1 MSQSQDPIWWQTAN
15 RKWDLHGQNYPTEQ
29 MKVSRQ
35 KAWTPIFWLCVL
47 SSLFSLEYR
56 INETYVLKIV

>member
-15 RKWDLHGQNYPTEQ
+15 RKWALHGHNYPTEQ

-35 KAWTPIFWLCVL
+35 KVSDILIVCFKLTFFVRVSYKWNVCIENC
-47 SSLFSLEYR
+47 LE
-56 INETYVLKIV
+56 